1 MNMGSSK
8 KGGAGKFIIIGAIV
22 ALAALAVLSMYKKPQ
37 KGKMTAA
44 GKDVPGIM
52 LLYNTQESHKAIA
65 EAIQQQ
71 WKQELGIKV
80 DLVNKEWKVYQN
92 DTRELNFNI
101 GRAGWIGDYNDPN
114 TFLDMWLTDGGNNQ
128 TGWSNK
134 EYDRLIAAA
143 ASESDPKKRMDIF
156 KQAEDILINDE
167 MPIMPIYFYVNTN
180 VIKPWIKG
188 LSLNLRD
195 IHPLKYVW
203 IEKNGRTAPPDRQV
217 FTFNNGTEP
226 KTLDTG
232 LMTGN
237 TEFNIASQLF
247 EGLVQYDPKTLKPIP
262 GMATHWEISDDQLT
276 YTFHLRQGAKWTN
289 GDPVTARDFV
299 YSWERVLNPKLAS
312 EYAYQLFYIKN
323 GKKYYEKKI
332 TDFKQVGVEAVD
344 DATLVI
350 TLENPTAFWLD
361 LLAFHTLLPVNRK
374 CVDKHGEKWT
384 RPENIVTNGP
394 FKMTEWK
401 PKDRIIMVKNE
412 DYYDAGK
419 VKLTKIIAISIESD
433 MTSIRMFETGE
444 TEWVRTIPVQVI
456 DKWLGKPVV
465 HITPFLATYY
475 YRFNVTKPP
484 FNDKRVRMA
493 FNLAVDKKAICDK
506 ILKQGQIPATTFVPP
521 GTSGYTPPPGP
532 GYDPG
537 KARKLLQE
545 AGYKVKK

>member
-1 MNMGSSK
+1 MGSSK
-8 KGGAGKFIIIGAIV
+8 KGGAGKYIIIAAVVALV
-22 ALAALAVLSMYKKPQ
+22 ALAIVSTRKKPSQ
-37 KGKMTAA
+37 KPMTA
-44 GKDVPGIM
+44 GRDMPEIV

-71 WKQELGIKV
+71 WKQELGV
-80 DLVNKEWKVYQN
+80 EVSLVNKEWKVYQN
-92 DTRELNFNI
+92 DTRKLNYNI

-128 TGWSNK
+128 TGWSSK
-134 EYDRLIAAA
+134 KYDRLIAAA
-143 ASESDPKKRMDIF
+143 AVESNPKKRMKIF
-156 KQAEDILINDE
+156 KEAENILINDE

-180 VIKPWIKG
+180 VVKPWVKG

-195 IHPLKYVW
+195 IHPLRYVW
-203 IEKNGRTAPPDRQV
+203 IEKTGKPEPPDKQV

-226 KTLDTG
+226 KTLDPG

-237 TEFNIASQLF
+237 TEFNIASQLL
-247 EGLVQYDPKTLKPIP
+247 EGLVQYDPETLKPIP
-262 GMATHWEISDDQLT
+262 GMATHWEISDDMLT

-289 GDPVTARDFV
+289 GDPVTAHDFV
-299 YSWERVLNPKLAS
+299 YSWERVLNPKLAA

-323 GKKYYEKKI
+323 GKNYYEKKI
-332 TDFKQVGVEAVD
+332 KDFSKVGVKAVD
-344 DATLVI
+344 DSTLVI
-350 TLENPTAFWLD
+350 TLEHPTAFWLD
-361 LLAFHTLLPVNRK
+361 LLAFHTLLPVNKK
-374 CVDKHGEKWT
+374 CVDKYGEKWT

-401 PKDRIIMVKNE
+401 PKDRIVMVKNE
-412 DYYDAGK
+412 DYYEADK

-493 FNLAVDKKAICDK
+493 FNLAVDKKAITDK

-521 GTSGYTPPPGP
+521 GTRGYIPPAGP
-532 GYDPG
+532 GYNPE